1 MKRDDPVVAAINRSA
16 EQLRARA
23 AARLADPNTPPWKRK
38 LLEAKPPPSWELE
51 DPMPKPTRTRQ
62 RKPSLATVIGQ
73 MKQAGLDIA
82 GCEVNPREGTVKI
95 VTGKPVDAAT
105 PDNPDSNEWDGVLQ

>member
-1 MKRDDPVVAAINRSA
+1 MRRDDPEVAAINRSA

-38 LLEAKPPPSWELE
+38 LLEARQPPAWELE

-62 RKPSLATVIGQ
+62 RKPSLASVIVQ
-73 MKQAGLDIA
+73 MKHAGLDIA
-82 GCEVNPREGTVKI
+82 GCEIAREGTVKV
-95 VTGKPVDAAT
+95 VTGKPVDASDSDSDDT
-105 PDNPDSNEWDGVLQ
+105 RSPDRRWN